1 MIEGFYFPVCYL
13 SLMSNDTWLPLD
25 VIFLAKLSSTLL
37 NRFCPFLNVIVSNF
51 LAVVGQLFIIT
62 MSPPATRNKNKR
74 NRPEEEVD
82 AKSEILRYVNNP
94 LYLRV
99 FLSSF
104 LHLVL
109 FFFESFL
116 IFSIINCLGGFT
128 LLDK

>member
-1 MIEGFYFPVCYL
+1 M
-13 SLMSNDTWLPLD
+13 
-25 VIFLAKLSSTLL
+25 IFLAKLTSTLL
-37 NRFCPFLNVIVSNF
+37 NPFCPSLNFVVSNF
-51 LAVVGQLFIIT
+51 LTVVGQLFVIT
-62 MSPPATRNKNKR
+62 MSRPATRNKNKR

-109 FFFESFL
+109 FVSESFL
-116 IFSIINCLGGFT
+116 IFPIIN
-128 LLDK
+128 